1 MAHQVSSDR
10 VVVGR
15 VSDAFGIRGQVKVR
29 AFTDSPETLLG
40 YTRWTLEIRA
50 GETLPFL
57 VESAHLQ
64 GRFLIAQLGGIETRD
79 QALDLKGCDISIG
92 IEELPALPAGEFYH
106 FQLIG
111 LEVVD
116 VDGHSY
122 GCVEEIMQTG
132 ANDVLITKGTATY
145 LIPYIPDVVH
155 EVDLDARIIRV
166 RWHQDL

>member
-15 VSDAFGIRGQVKVR
+15 VSDAFGVRGQVKVR
-29 AFTDSPETLLG
+29 AFTESPDTLLG
-40 YTRWTLEIRA
+40 YSRWTLEIRA

-57 VESAHLQ
+57 VDSAHLQ

-79 QALDLKGCDISIG
+79 QALELKGCDVLIG
-92 IEELPALPAGEFYH
+92 VDDLPVLPVGEFYH

-116 VDGHSY
+116 VDGHNY

-132 ANDVLITKGTATY
+132 ANDVLITKSTATC
-145 LIPYIPDVVH
+145 LIPYIPEVVH
-155 EVDLDARIIRV
+155 KVDLDARIIRV
-166 RWHQDL
+166 RWHLDL